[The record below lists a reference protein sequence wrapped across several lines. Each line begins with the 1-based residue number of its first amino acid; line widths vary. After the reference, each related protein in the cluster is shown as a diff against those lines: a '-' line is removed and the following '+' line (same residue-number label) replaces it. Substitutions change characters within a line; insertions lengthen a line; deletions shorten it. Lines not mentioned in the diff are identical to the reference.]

1 MKTDVVVVSTNG
13 AGMEEALNQTEKIG
27 EYKNLSSKS
36 TLHLRLLAE
45 ELMGLMRSIT
55 GEKSG
60 QFWIEDDD
68 GTYMLHLL
76 VDTRMNTVKREKLL
90 NTSTSG
96 KNAYAKGIMG
106 RLRDFFDRNADQDV
120 VAFTNPIMM
129 SGVYDNAQ
137 DILHD
142 VEWSMVK
149 YREDI
154 YSTKDENAE
163 HAAAWD
169 ELEKSVITHVADEI
183 KVFIHNQQAEMVVYK
198 KLA

>member
-1 MKTDVVVVSTNG
+1 
-13 AGMEEALNQTEKIG
+13 
-27 EYKNLSSKS
+27 
-36 TLHLRLLAE
+36 
-45 ELMGLMRSIT
+45 MGLMRSIT

-60 QFWIEDDD
+60 QFWVEDED

-106 RLRDFFDRNADQDV
+106 RLRDFFDRNADQDI

-149 YREDI
+149 YRDDI
-154 YSTKDENAE
+154 YSTRDENAE

>member
-13 AGMEEALNQTEKIG
+13 DGMEEALNQAEKIG
-27 EYKNLSSKS
+27 EYKHLSPKS

-60 QFWIEDDD
+60 QFWVEDED

-149 YREDI
+149 YRDDI
-154 YSTKDENAE
+154 YSTRDENAE

>member
-13 AGMEEALNQTEKIG
+13 AGMEEALNQAEKIG

-60 QFWIEDDD
+60 QFWIEDDA

>member
-1 MKTDVVVVSTNG
+1 
-13 AGMEEALNQTEKIG
+13 
-27 EYKNLSSKS
+27 
-36 TLHLRLLAE
+36 
-45 ELMGLMRSIT
+45 
-55 GEKSG
+55 
-60 QFWIEDDD
+60 
-68 GTYMLHLL
+68 
-76 VDTRMNTVKREKLL
+76 
-90 NTSTSG
+90 
-96 KNAYAKGIMG
+96 
-106 RLRDFFDRNADQDV
+106 
-120 VAFTNPIMM
+120 MM

>member
-154 YSTKDENAE
+154 YSTKDENDE
-163 HAAAWD
+163 RAAAWD

>member
-13 AGMEEALNQTEKIG
+13 AGMEEALNQAEKIG

>member
-13 AGMEEALNQTEKIG
+13 AGMEEALNQAEKIG
-27 EYKNLSSKS
+27 EYKHLSSKS

>member
-13 AGMEEALNQTEKIG
+13 DGMEEALNQTEKIG
-27 EYKNLSSKS
+27 EYKHLSQKS

-60 QFWIEDDD
+60 QFWVEDED

-96 KNAYAKGIMG
+96 KNAYAKCIMG
-106 RLRDFFDRNADQDV
+106 RLRYFFDRNADQDV

-149 YREDI
+149 YRDDI
-154 YSTKDENAE
+154 YSTRDENAE

>member
-1 MKTDVVVVSTNG
+1 MKTDIVVVSNSG
-13 AGMEEALNQTEKIG
+13 AGMEKALNQAELVGT
-27 EYKNLSSKS
+27 YKKLSVKS
-36 TLHLRLLAE
+36 ILSLRLLSE
-45 ELMGLMRSIT
+45 ELMGMMRSIT

-68 GTYMLHLL
+68 GVYMLHLL

-90 NTSTSG
+90 TASTSG
-96 KNAYAKGIMG
+96 KNESAKGFMG
-106 RLRDFFDRNADQDV
+106 HLRDFFDRNADQDI
-120 VAFTNPIMM
+120 VAFTNPVMM
-129 SGVYDNAQ
+129 TGVYDNTQ

-149 YREDI
+149 YRQDL
-154 YSTKDENAE
+154 YSSKDENGA

-169 ELEKSVITHVADEI
+169 ELEKSVVTHVADEI
-183 KVFIHNQQAEMVVYK
+183 KVFIRNQQAEMVIYK

>member
-1 MKTDVVVVSTNG
+1 MKTDIVVVSNSG
-13 AGMEEALNQTEKIG
+13 IGMEDAFRQTELVG
-27 EYKNLSSKS
+27 QYKHLSPKS
-36 TLHLRLLAE
+36 ILHLRLLAE
-45 ELMGLMRSIT
+45 EMMGLMRSIT
-55 GEKSG
+55 GEKTG
-60 QFWIEDDD
+60 QFWIEDND
-68 GTYMLHLL
+68 GMFLLHLL

-96 KNAYAKGIMG
+96 KNEYAKGIMG
-106 RLRDFFDRNADQDV
+106 HIRDFFDRNADQDV

-149 YREDI
+149 YRQDV
-154 YSTKDENAE
+154 YSTKDESTE

-169 ELEKSVITHVADEI
+169 ELEQSVITHVADEI
-183 KVFIHNQQAEMVVYK
+183 KVFIHNQQVELVVYK

>member
-13 AGMEEALNQTEKIG
+13 AGMEEALNQADKIG

>member
-1 MKTDVVVVSTNG
+1 MKSEVVVVSSKG
-13 AGMEEALNQTEKIG
+13 RGMDDALAQADKAVAQLGLSPREALHMRLLVEEMMSMVRSIIG
-27 EYKNLSSKS
+27 ELEGK
-36 TLHLRLLAE
+36 
-45 ELMGLMRSIT
+45 
-55 GEKSG
+55 
-60 QFWIEDDD
+60 FWIETEDSAYRLYLQMASVL
-68 GTYMLHLL
+68 GTEQRKQLISA
-76 VDTRMNTVKREKLL
+76 
-90 NTSTSG
+90 STSG

-149 YREDI
+149 YRDDI
-154 YSTKDENAE
+154 YSTRDENAE

>member
-13 AGMEEALNQTEKIG
+13 AGMEEALNQAEKIG

-60 QFWIEDDD
+60 QFWVEDED

-149 YREDI
+149 YRDDI
-154 YSTKDENAE
+154 YSTRDENAE